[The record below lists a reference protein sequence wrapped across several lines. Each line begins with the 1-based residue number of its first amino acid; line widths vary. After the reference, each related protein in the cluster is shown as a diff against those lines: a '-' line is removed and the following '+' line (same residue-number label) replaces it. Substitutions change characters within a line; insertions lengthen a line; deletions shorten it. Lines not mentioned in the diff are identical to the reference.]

1 MVKKCSSGGNR
12 WDVIRHAATAGWGTT
27 LRVCLIVFCF
37 GITSTTVLV
46 AATKVISYLLS
57 SR

>member
-1 MVKKCSSGGNR
+1 LGR
-12 WDVIRHAATAGWGTT
+12 HRHAATAGWGTT

-46 AATKVISYLLS
+46 AAAQVISNLLS